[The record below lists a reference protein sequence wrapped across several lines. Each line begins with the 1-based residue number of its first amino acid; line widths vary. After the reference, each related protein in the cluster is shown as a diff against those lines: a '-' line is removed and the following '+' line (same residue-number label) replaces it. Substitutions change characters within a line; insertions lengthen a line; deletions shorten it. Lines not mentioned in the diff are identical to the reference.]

1 MPARI
6 RAGRR
11 QDGAALQEIER
22 WAGERFRAVGLD
34 RVADDEPLSLALL
47 GRYADIGRCWVAVD
61 SDDQPVGYAI
71 VDVVDGAAHIEQISV
86 QPDLQ
91 GSGIGR
97 ALIDRVRAWAA
108 ANGCSAITL
117 STFADV
123 EWNGP
128 LYAHLGF
135 AAIPEGDIGPELRA
149 LRAAEARHGLDPAR
163 RVCMRIDLE
172 P

>member
-86 QPDLQ
+86 RPDLQ

-97 ALIDRVRAWAA
+97 ALIDGVREWAA
-108 ANGCSAITL
+108 ATGCSAVTL

-123 EWNGP
+123 EWN
-128 LYAHLGF
+128 
-135 AAIPEGDIGPELRA
+135 RC
-149 LRAAEARHGLDPAR
+149 
-163 RVCMRIDLE
+163 V
-172 P
+172 